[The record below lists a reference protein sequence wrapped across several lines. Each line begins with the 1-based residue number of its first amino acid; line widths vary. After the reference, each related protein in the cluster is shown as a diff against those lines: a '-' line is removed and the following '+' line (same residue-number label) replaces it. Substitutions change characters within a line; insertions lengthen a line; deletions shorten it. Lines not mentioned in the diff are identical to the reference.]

1 MATFS
6 ITGAGSSGYPANYP
20 NVKVM
25 RQVID
30 FTKFTV
36 AAGDVVN
43 VFSFPAGT
51 MLLGT
56 GYEILTVGTGSG
68 TLELGD
74 GGAPNRFVDTV
85 NQQAA
90 GQKTALIAAMPHFYA
105 SADTLDLTVATATVN
120 SKINVWAIVA
130 DCNNV
135 ESEQFVTFA
144 S

>member
-1 MATFS
+1 MATVSF
-6 ITGAGSSGYPANYP
+6 TGAGSSGYPANYP
-20 NVKVM
+20 NVKVL

-36 AAGDVVN
+36 AAADVIN

-74 GGAPNRFVDTV
+74 GGDPNRFVDTV

-105 SADTLDLTVATATVN
+105 TADTLDLVVATATVN

-144 S
+144 